1 MIDYTEEQLA
11 DIQRQKDEV
20 ARYEQW
26 RTGFA
31 QAYRLAIPYLEGM
44 ADQYDP
50 QTKQLLKRGVIDPF
64 VLDVFITEMN
74 KTLESYFPQTKPP
87 VEAKSVQQEKE
98 ITDE

>member
-50 QTKQLLKRGVIDPF
+50 QTNQLLKRGVIDPF
-64 VLDVFITEMN
+64 VLTVFTTEMN
-74 KTLESYFPQTKPP
+74 KILESYFPQTKPP
-87 VEAKSVQQEKE
+87 VEKIPAEPE
-98 ITDE
+98 PPNE

>member
-74 KTLESYFPQTKPP
+74 KILESYFPQAKPP
-87 VEAKSVQQEKE
+87 VGKKPAEPEA
-98 ITDE
+98 IDE

>member
-26 RTGFA
+26 RTAYA

-64 VLDVFITEMN
+64 VLDVFITELN
-74 KTLESYFPQTKPP
+74 HILESYFPLAKPP
-87 VEAKSVQQEKE
+87 VEKRPAEPE
-98 ITDE
+98 LPNE